1 MEIIQNDKDI
11 NAIRAQY
18 GEHWGEWHGNVDG
31 GEPRLFFLNDGAHIE
46 FVEGKNLAINFTLKN
61 TKIDFWVLDL
71 LFQHSEGKLISIF
84 QY

>member
-1 MEIIQNDKDI
+1 MPQLIEYGPITGMEIIQNDIDI

-46 FVEGKNLAINFTLKN
+46 FVEGKNLVINFTVKN
-61 TKIDFWVLDL
+61 TKIDF
-71 LFQHSEGKLISIF
+71 
-84 QY
+84 